1 MVTSKRLTNAQG
13 ENGMR
18 RNQPVEV
25 EAVHCKE
32 CDRPMQIRTGT
43 TGVFLGCSGY
53 NLPPKERCKGTLN
66 LTPVESLAAL
76 SDDDAAE
83 TADLMSKNVVQSVA
97 LQWTAM

>member
-1 MVTSKRLTNAQG
+1 
-13 ENGMR
+13 MR

-53 NLPPKERCKGTLN
+53 NLPPKERCK
-66 LTPVESLAAL
+66 VH
-76 SDDDAAE
+76 
-83 TADLMSKNVVQSVA
+83 
-97 LQWTAM
+97 